1 MSAPTSE
8 IETRILSFVEEHFL
22 VERGKDFD
30 TATNLFEAQII
41 DSFGFVE
48 LVRFLE
54 SEFQVTIQDDD
65 LLTGEL
71 TSINSMV
78 HLVEKRT
85 YEGIH
90 A

>member
-1 MSAPTSE
+1 MSTPTPG
-8 IETRILSFVEEHFL
+8 IEARILSFVEEHFL

-30 TATNLFEAQII
+30 TVTNLFEAQII